1 MVARGAPTTGG
12 RPVTARLHQRL
23 SVHRCKDFRDNS
35 HGGTQKPQPP
45 FERETC
51 QLFLDFTE
59 EGMQGENLRVT
70 FPGQGVGSGG
80 EMLTEKVA
88 RLLMEGL

>member
-1 MVARGAPTTGG
+1 MVGEARL
-12 RPVTARLHQRL
+12 RPADAAVTAKLHQRL
-23 SVHRCKDFRDNS
+23 PVHRRQDFRDDS
-35 HGGTQKPQPP
+35 HGGTKKPPPP

-59 EGMQGENLRVT
+59 EGMQGENLGVT
-70 FPGQGVGSGG
+70 FRGQRVGSGG

>member
-1 MVARGAPTTGG
+1 M
-12 RPVTARLHQRL
+12 L
-23 SVHRCKDFRDNS
+23 
-35 HGGTQKPQPP
+35 
-45 FERETC
+45 
-51 QLFLDFTE
+51 LDFTE

-70 FPGQGVGSGG
+70 FRGQGVGSGG